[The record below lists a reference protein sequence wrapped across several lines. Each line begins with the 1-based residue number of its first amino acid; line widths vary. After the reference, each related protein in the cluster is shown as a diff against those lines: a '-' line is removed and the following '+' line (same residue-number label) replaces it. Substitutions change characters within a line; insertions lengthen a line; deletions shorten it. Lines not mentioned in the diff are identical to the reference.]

1 MGLFDFGKK
10 KKEKALREQC
20 KQKYRAMSLKELTSV
35 MDELWNVS
43 SEIEA
48 EEIRA
53 AYAMALFTAPRS
65 EGGFGVPAD
74 RLTPEYN
81 FYDSLGGVQSWIKD
95 KGVAYRYDEAGDIVA
110 INRKLVF
117 AGNYLSADHKA
128 NMTALSLVMYAI
140 FESDYE
146 GNLSDE
152 DIMNE
157 HHQIYNP
164 WLGESSA
171 DPNDGVQ
178 FYRTKANAA
187 LILCSPEECERFGA
201 FKRKN
206 GVITSE
212 YATVE
217 DLTKAKTL
225 AQLNRL
231 LDNLQTR

>member
-1 MGLFDFGKK
+1 MGLFNFGKK
-10 KKEKALREQC
+10 KKEQQLREQF

-48 EEIRA
+48 EEIRV

-65 EGGFGVPAD
+65 EGGFGVPASQVND
-74 RLTPEYN
+74 E
-81 FYDSLGGVQSWIKD
+81 FYYYGFSGVQSWIKD

-117 AGNYLSADHKA
+117 AGNYLSVDHKA
-128 NMTALSLVMYAI
+128 SMNTMSLVVSMI
-140 FESDYE
+140 FTSDYID
-146 GNLSDE
+146 NLSDE
-152 DIMNE
+152 DILDE

-178 FYRTKANAA
+178 FYRAKANAA
-187 LILCSPEECERFGA
+187 LILCSPEQCEEFGA
-201 FKRKN
+201 FKRRN
-206 GVITSE
+206 GVVTSE
-212 YATVE
+212 YATVD